1 MNGYGVPLPRH
12 ASVAA
17 EPGTVVCGS
26 GGAYEPESE
35 SPSRMSAV
43 LSAPE
48 EAGAV

>member
-1 MNGYGVPLPRH
+1 MPLPRH

-17 EPGTVVCGS
+17 DPGTVVCGS
-26 GGAYEPESE
+26 SGATAPESE

-48 EAGAV
+48 EAGAA